1 MAVVD
6 GSSVTVWDHSSNG
19 ALAKDSSGN
28 VFFTCKIACVFTGTY
43 AQADDARIQNVHT
56 AIADSLR
63 SDRTITPVS
72 AGFARPGLEAGTA
85 IGATTVAVSG
95 NNITLVLTGADMS
108 TEHASAALGTM
119 TEPISFWVTYKTT
132 VV

>member
-1 MAVVD
+1 MAVVS
-6 GSSVTVWDHSSNG
+6 GSNVTVWDHSANG
-19 ALAKDSSGN
+19 AMAKDSSGN

-43 AQADDARIQNVHT
+43 AQADNAQITSVHT

-63 SDRTITPVS
+63 SDRTITLVD

-85 IGATTVAVSG
+85 IGAKTVAVST
-95 NNITLVLTGADMS
+95 NDITMELTGADMS
-108 TEHASAALGTM
+108 TEHAGAALGTM
-119 TEPISFWVTYKTT
+119 TEPIAFWVTYKTT